1 MANFSKQRE
10 AILVVLNGTK
20 THPDAAWVYS
30 ETQKL
35 IPNISLG
42 TVYRNLAKLQ
52 ESGEIVS
59 LGVYGGVERFD
70 ADVKEH
76 LHFYCKNCQKILDI
90 SDKHLL
96 PIKKIGKLLDAE
108 IDGVTC
114 VFEGKCNDC
123 VNSSK
128 NNKN

>member
-1 MANFSKQRE
+1 MANYSRQRE
-10 AILVVLNGTK
+10 AVLGVLTGTK
-20 THPDAAWVYS
+20 SHPDAAWVYS
-30 ETQKL
+30 ETRKL

-76 LHFYCKNCQKILDI
+76 LHFYCKNCHKIIDI
-90 SDKHLL
+90 NEKQLL
-96 PIKKIGKLLDAE
+96 PIKKAEKLLGAE
-108 IDGVTC
+108 IESVTC

-123 VNSSK
+123 LNQK
-128 NNKN
+128 NNLA